1 MPPLV
6 SATKGCSCKNGC
18 EPSPPTSGQARPVYL
33 GAALVLCLCIH
44 GEELLDHFNLQII
57 IQGCVIVSGA
67 AGLGARK
74 ESD

>member
-1 MPPLV
+1 M
-6 SATKGCSCKNGC
+6 
-18 EPSPPTSGQARPVYL
+18 YL

-44 GEELLDHFNLQII
+44 GEELLDHFNPQII

-67 AGLGARK
+67 ARLGARK